1 MTTPTN
7 DSITFSSFNQLAREE
22 QRHIDKQ
29 ARKQEHL
36 RLKIQQKL
44 EKERIR
50 EERKKQAAVKYPIED
65 LDLPIYRKDPYRH
78 WALVD
83 MTPTSYSH
91 GNGQLDQQQEQQQQV
106 SGSGVRIPYP
116 CGGRGPH
123 PQPHFPS
130 PQYTDQHFESM
141 LAIWSFLTVFSVP
154 LELPTM
160 TIETFESSL
169 LSTSP
174 PPVLIHSFVSLLNVI
189 IKERLQG
196 TTSDIINGDQVEE
209 YLQDNESSSSDEQEE
224 EEEEEKTP
232 TTTITTARQTRQSTR
247 TKVETPKAAAASA
260 AAAAATVIE
269 QRTEEE
275 TFASGWRDPEP
286 LRLCKDWDKKEIKAD
301 RTNKN
306 WLVALIGCLN
316 DVATPLLLPEIDG
329 LLRHLIPRPH
339 STIAERD
346 RQFASLDAGSRLLVL
361 SFLVDATNETLII
374 K

>member
-1 MTTPTN
+1 MTTTTTN

-83 MTPTSYSH
+83 MTPTSYSS
-91 GNGQLDQQQEQQQQV
+91 GGGQLEQRQEQQQV
-106 SGSGVRIPYP
+106 SVSGVRIPYP

-160 TIETFESSL
+160 TIETFESAL

-174 PPVLIHSFVSLLNVI
+174 PAVLIHSFVSLLNVI

-196 TTSDIINGDQVEE
+196 TTSDIINGDQVED
-209 YLQDNESSSSDEQEE
+209 YLQDNESSSSDEQDDEDDE
-224 EEEEEKTP
+224 DDEKTTP
-232 TTTITTARQTRQSTR
+232 ATTPRQTRQSTR
-247 TKVETPKAAAASA
+247 TKVETPKAAAATA
-260 AAAAATVIE
+260 AAALIE
-269 QRTEEE
+269 QQTEEE
-275 TFASGWRDPEP
+275 TFALGWRDPEP
-286 LRLCKDWDKKEIKAD
+286 LRLCKDWDRKEIKAD

-346 RQFASLDAGSRLLVL
+346 RQFASLDAGSRLLLL